1 MDAGDG
7 MSSVPPWP
15 SSSSVQRAVYLAS
28 ILSIQPRAYLL
39 RRHAV
44 FFLIVSLAL
53 AACGRQPPAAPRV
66 APLPQVSGTLEVGG
80 LSSPVRVVRD
90 RWGVPHIDAATQD
103 DLFFAQGFV
112 QAEDRL
118 FQMDLWRRSVQ
129 GRLSEVLGA
138 NFIERDVM
146 TRRIQYHGDLD
157 ADWASYGPDAR
168 SIAGAFVRG
177 VNAWAAMARE
187 HPPEEFVLAGWRPDF
202 WTPEDLL
209 NRTDAFVASE
219 NAAAQVLRARLV
231 AAVGVRRADMLLPT
245 GLRGATDL
253 PRGLDLSTISPVVAD
268 ALRRVGTPPFFMGL
282 AAIPSTPPGRAGSNA
297 WVIAPARSATG
308 SAILA
313 NDPHQRFDHPSW
325 RYLVQLHAPGW
336 DVIGATSPWLP
347 GVAIGHN
354 DRVAWGLTALAADA
368 QDLYVEKVNPA
379 NPHQVQERGRWVDTD
394 FTQGELPVKGRAEPF
409 TFDLER
415 TRHGVIVAVDRG
427 RNLAF
432 TVRWA
437 GSEPGTAAGLGAL
450 ALDRARSWPEFRSAL
465 ARWKAPASDVV
476 YADVDGNTGHQAV
489 ALVPEGWSGA
499 VPAPGWTGAH
509 EWRGWRTLDDLP
521 HAFNPRLGYTIA
533 ANGSV
538 PRTARLLEAL
548 GDARML
554 GVDDFKKLQHDTV
567 SWNAAQL
574 LPLLAGSHADR
585 AEVEQ
590 ARQRLVAWDLRVSAD
605 STAATLY
612 VFWERALRRILADA
626 ELQPTLAR
634 EYLPAANA
642 LNLPLP
648 ALVPASTL
656 VDAVASALDDLRA
669 ATGSTA
675 APPWGSLHTVMFRHP
690 LGVTEA
696 ARHRFNIGP
705 FPLAGYDSTVMESDG
720 RIEATGGA
728 SYRQIIDLA
737 DWDRMVASN
746 APGQSGSPS
755 SPHFADLAA
764 LWAAGQYFPLA
775 FSAAA
780 VGASAETTLTLVP
793 R

>member
-1 MDAGDG
+1 
-7 MSSVPPWP
+7 
-15 SSSSVQRAVYLAS
+15 
-28 ILSIQPRAYLL
+28 
-39 RRHAV
+39 
-44 FFLIVSLAL
+44 
-53 AACGRQPPAAPRV
+53 
-66 APLPQVSGTLEVGG
+66 
-80 LSSPVRVVRD
+80 
-90 RWGVPHIDAATQD
+90 
-103 DLFFAQGFV
+103 
-112 QAEDRL
+112 
-118 FQMDLWRRSVQ
+118 
-129 GRLSEVLGA
+129 
-138 NFIERDVM
+138 
-146 TRRIQYHGDLD
+146 
-157 ADWASYGPDAR
+157 
-168 SIAGAFVRG
+168 
-177 VNAWAAMARE
+177 
-187 HPPEEFVLAGWRPDF
+187 
-202 WTPEDLL
+202 
-209 NRTDAFVASE
+209 
-219 NAAAQVLRARLV
+219 
-231 AAVGVRRADMLLPT
+231 
-245 GLRGATDL
+245 
-253 PRGLDLSTISPVVAD
+253 
-268 ALRRVGTPPFFMGL
+268 
-282 AAIPSTPPGRAGSNA
+282 
-297 WVIAPARSATG
+297 
-308 SAILA
+308 
-313 NDPHQRFDHPSW
+313 
-325 RYLVQLHAPGW
+325 
-336 DVIGATSPWLP
+336 
-347 GVAIGHN
+347 VAIGHN

-538 PRTARLLEAL
+538 PRTGRLLEAL

-574 LPLLAGSHADR
+574 LPLLAGAHADR

-696 ARHRFNIGP
+696 ARHRFNMGP
-705 FPLAGYDSTVMESDG
+705 FPLAGYDSTVMASDG

-755 SPHFADLAA
+755 SPHFADLAT
-764 LWAAGQYFPLA
+764 LWVAGQYFPLA

-780 VGASAETTLTLVP
+780 VSASAETTLTLVP